1 MLAYPEG
8 QDLQVLSSMYIPAAQ
23 AAQNVA
29 PASELVPFGQ
39 IVHCV
44 LLDSSENVFAAQSWQ
59 SEEIELPV
67 PAECLP
73 GGHAL
78 QSDSTPVADEYLPCV
93 QFSHAL
99 SSASRSAGDESFF
112 PCFPAGHSVHSVASS
127 SVFAYFPCTH
137 SSHTVCQ

>member
-1 MLAYPEG
+1 MLAYPRG
-8 QDLQVLSSMYIPAAQ
+8 QDLQVLSSMYFPASQ

-29 PASELVPFGQ
+29 PAPELVPFGQ

-59 SEEIELPV
+59 SEEFELPV

-78 QSDSTPVADEYLPCV
+78 QSDA
-93 QFSHAL
+93 
-99 SSASRSAGDESFF
+99 
-112 PCFPAGHSVHSVASS
+112 
-127 SVFAYFPCTH
+127 
-137 SSHTVCQ
+137 